1 MNPESKDRSFRD
13 RDAAPSPSPSAAPA
27 GATDPANEPAPAG
40 AEAQPY
46 TGPERRAQGILVAE
60 IIADGEPEHRAAEGA
75 PR

>member
-13 RDAAPSPSPSAAPA
+13 RDAAPSPSAPPA

-40 AEAQPY
+40 EEVQPY

-60 IIADGEPEHRAAEGA
+60 IIADGEPEHRAAEGP